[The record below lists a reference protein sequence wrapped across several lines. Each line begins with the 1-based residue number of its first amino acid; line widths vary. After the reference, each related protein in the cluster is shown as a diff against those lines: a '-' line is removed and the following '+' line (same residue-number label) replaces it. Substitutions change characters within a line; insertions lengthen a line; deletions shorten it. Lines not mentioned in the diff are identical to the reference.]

1 MEYNALAGLTERE
14 CESVVCFQLVQ
25 NTVQRWTPANTATEF
40 LCPQNSENSWPIQLH
55 SDSQEEVSSMELL
68 NDCILKHETA
78 KLLRNFCGCSGV
90 KLSNMFI

>member
-40 LCPQNSENSWPIQLH
+40 LCPQNSENS
-55 SDSQEEVSSMELL
+55 
-68 NDCILKHETA
+68 
-78 KLLRNFCGCSGV
+78 
-90 KLSNMFI
+90 